1 MTYEEFEKRYHA
13 RLEELREE
21 LEPTLAE
28 KNGNTINLTFKNLK
42 TYEFKNEKN
51 GVTVRINEQLEWSNW
66 NQCLS

>member
-28 KNGNTINLTFKNLK
+28 KNGNTINLTFRNLK
-42 TYEFKNEKN
+42 TYEFKNEN
-51 GVTVRINEQLEWSNW
+51 GDIRFIQRY
-66 NQCLS
+66 